1 VLDAVLLL
9 AGGTDWMV
17 EHLMHTEA
25 IPGLA
30 NLGVSKHALGL
41 MLVGLLLMLTFIPFG
56 SALERDYVPRGRF
69 VNLLE
74 VILLF
79 IRDEVTRPF
88 LGKEGDKFLPVL
100 WTFFFFIL
108 YCNLLG
114 LFPVLPTPSFSA
126 DHPISWSTVTPT
138 GQIWVTGAL
147 AFIAAIWWHGHG
159 IKEQGLIT
167 YLKNIVPGGLPV
179 ALIPLM
185 IVVEIFSH
193 VIKPC
198 ALMLRLW
205 ANMMGGHAVLY
216 AMLGLIFLF
225 GAEWHGLATG
235 PIALIAVPM
244 SVAVYVLELFV
255 AFLQAYVFTFLVTV
269 FLGAAVHPDH

>member
-1 VLDAVLLL
+1 MLLV
-9 AGGTDWMV
+9 AEADRTKWIV
-17 EHLMHTEA
+17 EHLMEVEA
-25 IPGLA
+25 IPVLA
-30 NLGVSKHALGL
+30 NFGVSKHALGL
-41 MLVGLLLMLTFIPFG
+41 MLVGLMLLLVFIPFG
-56 SALERDYVPRGRF
+56 RALERDYVPRGRF

-108 YCNLLG
+108 FCNLLG
-114 LFPVLPTPSFSA
+114 LFPLLPAPVHG
-126 DHPISWSTVTPT
+126 DHVSWGTVTPT

-167 YLKNIVPGGLPV
+167 YIKNIIPGGLPV

-185 IVVEIFSH
+185 IVVELFSH
-193 VIKPC
+193 IIKPC

-216 AMLGLIFLF
+216 SMLGLIFLF
-225 GAEWHGLATG
+225 GYHMDNAATV

-244 SVAVYVLELFV
+244 AVAVYVLELFV

-269 FLGAAVHPDH
+269 FLGASVHPDH

>member
-1 VLDAVLLL
+1 MLIL
-9 AGGTDWMV
+9 AADGGDWMA
-17 EHLMHTEA
+17 EHLMHVEA

-30 NLGVSKHALGL
+30 AFGISKHVIGIFI
-41 MLVGLLLMLTFIPFG
+41 VGLLLLLTFIPFG
-56 SALERDYVPRGRF
+56 SALARDYVPRGRF
-69 VNLLE
+69 VNLFE
-74 VILLF
+74 TILLF
-79 IRDEVTRPF
+79 IRDEVSRPF

-114 LFPVLPTPSFSA
+114 LFPILPLPVIGGDGHS
-126 DHPISWSTVTPT
+126 HLSWSTVTPT
-138 GQIWVTGAL
+138 GQIWVTGTL
-147 AFIAAIWWHGHG
+147 AMIAALWWHGHG
-159 IKEQGLIT
+159 IREQGLIA
-167 YLKNIVPGGLPV
+167 YIKNIVPGGLPGW
-179 ALIPLM
+179 LILPM
-185 IVVEIFSH
+185 FAIEIFSH
-193 VIKPC
+193 IIKPA

-225 GAEWHGLATG
+225 GATTLG
-235 PIALIAVPM
+235 PLVMGISVGM

-269 FLGAAVHPDH
+269 FLGASVHPDH

>member
-1 VLDAVLLL
+1 MLLL
-9 AGGTDWMV
+9 AQNTDWMV
-17 EHLMHTEA
+17 EHLMHVEEVPA
-25 IPGLA
+25 LA
-30 NLGVSKHALGL
+30 ALGISKHVLGIFV
-41 MLVGLLLMLTFIPFG
+41 VGLLLTLTFIPFG
-56 SALERDYVPRGRF
+56 RALERDFVPRGRF

-88 LGKEGDKFLPVL
+88 LGKEGDRFLPVL

-114 LFPVLPTPSFSA
+114 LFPVLPAPVLHDGHVTL
-126 DHPISWSTVTPT
+126 SWSTVTPT

-147 AFIAAIWWHGHG
+147 AITAAIWWHGHG
-159 IKEQGLIT
+159 IREQGFIA

-179 ALIPLM
+179 LLIPLM
-185 IVVEIFSH
+185 IIVEIFSH
-193 VIKPC
+193 VIKPM

-216 AMLGLIFLF
+216 AFLGLIFLF
-225 GAEWHGLATG
+225 GSGSAIFA
-235 PIALIAVPM
+235 IAPVSIAVA
-244 SVAVYVLELFV
+244 SAVYVLELFV

>member
-1 VLDAVLLL
+1 MLRL
-9 AGGTDWMV
+9 AQSTDWMV
-17 EHLMHTEA
+17 EHLMHVEEV
-25 IPGLA
+25 PGLA
-30 NLGVSKHALGL
+30 FLGISKHVIGIFV
-41 MLVGLLLMLTFIPFG
+41 VGLLLTLTFVPFG
-56 SALERDYVPRGRF
+56 RALSRDYVPRGRF
-69 VNLLE
+69 VNFLE

-88 LGKEGDKFLPVL
+88 LGKEGDRFLPVL

-108 YCNLLG
+108 YSNLLG
-114 LFPVLPTPSFSA
+114 LFPILPAPVLHDGHVTL
-126 DHPISWSTVTPT
+126 SWSTVTPT
-138 GQIWVTGAL
+138 GQVWVTGAL
-147 AFIAAIWWHGHG
+147 AITAAIWWHGHG
-159 IKEQGLIT
+159 IREQGLIT
-167 YLKNIVPGGLPV
+167 YLKNIVPGGLPL
-179 ALIPLM
+179 ALLPLM

-193 VIKPC
+193 LIKPM

-225 GAEWHGLATG
+225 GSGVAGIFVIPL
-235 PIALIAVPM
+235 
-244 SVAVYVLELFV
+244 SVAMAAAVYVLELFV